1 MYLMDEQVEQF
12 PVSMGWRLPD
22 ERRIKVTF
30 HARVVS
36 FEEDRD
42 RWLVRLEQLIDA
54 TPPLAE
60 IPPEARALIEQLA
73 GQWIYVPD
81 DARNGITLPL
91 KYETLT
97 RRIRYFYAS
106 DPRANAPGSRGDKE
120 QGR

>member
-1 MYLMDEQVEQF
+1 MHEQVEQF

-22 ERRIKVTF
+22 DRRIKVTF

-36 FEEDRD
+36 FEADRD
-42 RWLVRLEQLIDA
+42 RWLVRLEQLTDA
-54 TPPLAE
+54 TPPLTE
-60 IPPEARALIEQLA
+60 LPSETRTLIEQLA

-97 RRIRYFYAS
+97 RRIRYFYTS
-106 DPRANAPGSRGDKE
+106 DPRR
-120 QGR
+120 

>member
-1 MYLMDEQVEQF
+1 MNEQVEQF

-22 ERRIKVTF
+22 DRRIKATF
-30 HARVVS
+30 HARVVA
-36 FEEDRD
+36 FEVERD
-42 RWLVRLEQLIDA
+42 RWLVRLEQLTEA

-60 IPPEARALIEQLA
+60 IPPETRTLIEQLA

-106 DPRANAPGSRGDKE
+106 DPRR
-120 QGR
+120 

>member
-1 MYLMDEQVEQF
+1 MNEQVEQF

-22 ERRIKVTF
+22 DRRIKVTF

-36 FEEDRD
+36 FEADRD
-42 RWLVRLEQLIDA
+42 RWLVRLEQLTDA
-54 TPPLAE
+54 TPPLTE
-60 IPPEARALIEQLA
+60 ISSETRTLIEQLA

-97 RRIRYFYAS
+97 RRIRYFYTN
-106 DPRANAPGSRGDKE
+106 DPRR
-120 QGR
+120 

>member
-1 MYLMDEQVEQF
+1 MLEQVEQF

-22 ERRIKVTF
+22 EQRVKVTY
-30 HARVVS
+30 HTRVVS
-36 FEEDRD
+36 YEADRD
-42 RWLVRLEQLIDA
+42 RWLVQLVRLTSA
-54 TPPLAE
+54 TPPLTE
-60 IPPEARALIEQLA
+60 IPPETRALIEQLA

-106 DPRANAPGSRGDKE
+106 DPRAGTGEKPGGKGAA
-120 QGR
+120 QQ